1 MYGEGVNSHIPG
13 CTEEG
18 VLGKYEERLPV
29 SKMGIEERGR
39 KSNLERENVCNTVKE
54 KQVSIVFINSD
65 IEEKKDE

>member
-18 VLGKYEERLPV
+18 VVGKYEERLPV

-39 KSNLERENVCNTVKE
+39 KSKLERENMCNTVKE
-54 KQVSIVFINSD
+54 NILFLGTLVTATSLD
-65 IEEKKDE
+65 L